1 VKNRLLHIV
10 FLLTCNFTFGQQA
23 DSLLQTL
30 PELSGIARTDA
41 LIQLSN
47 FFSEIDS
54 SRSISFADEAINL
67 ADQNDDLQSKGLA
80 LFNKAESYY
89 HFDNYNLALENYKL
103 ALAIFMQNNDSV
115 NVGETLNGIGL
126 VYYFKGEYN
135 LAVEHFFN
143 ALDFFTRDD
152 LKGNAAHVY
161 SNIGMVCSRIG
172 DGKKAIYNYEHASRL
187 NEEILDTASLAVN
200 YNGLGVSYYNLAEY
214 DSSKIYYNK
223 ALDLFRQ
230 LKNLKREAI
239 ALNNIANIYVNVG
252 DSLDLAMAYYQ
263 QAMQVFDDLNDYRSK
278 AFVLEGLGC
287 VYRELGNFQQA
298 ISTFKESLELAEKHR
313 LGFYLQQLNF
323 YDLSLTYE
331 RMKRTQDA
339 YQSFKLYGQYKDSLL
354 QEERTNQ
361 VAELEKKYQT
371 QQKEAEI
378 QRLNA
383 SRQIDQLRL
392 KRDEELRIF
401 GIATILLLAVAVSVV
416 SVGYFNKKHTNKLL
430 GQKNFKIE
438 EQRKELEKL
447 NAAKDKFFSIIAH
460 DLKNPFHTI
469 LGFSY
474 LIDKEYDRFS
484 DVEKRKY
491 AAEINR
497 SANSIFRLLQNL
509 LDWARSQTESL
520 KYNPQVLDLK
530 EVYENIQSL
539 LKPLAEQKQIQL
551 LTEIPD
557 GTEVFADPV
566 MLETTLRNLVN
577 NAIKFTHE
585 NGWVKMIVKNA
596 RGIVEVC
603 VEDNG
608 VGISQEDMD
617 NLFRIDSK
625 VKRKGTHQED
635 GTGLGLIICEEFVKK
650 NGGSIRAESQSG
662 KGSRFCFTVP
672 GVNDLMRLNGD

>member
-1 VKNRLLHIV
+1 VKNKLFHIV
-10 FLLTCNFTFGQQA
+10 FLLTCHVAYGQQA
-23 DSLLQTL
+23 DSLLRIL
-30 PELSGIARTDA
+30 PELSGIARADI

-47 FFSEIDS
+47 FFSETDS
-54 SRSISFADEAINL
+54 SRSVSFADEAIGL
-67 ADQNDDLQSKGLA
+67 ADEHDDLRSKGLA
-80 LFNKAESYY
+80 LFNKGETYY
-89 HFDNYNLALENYKL
+89 HFDNYTLALENYKL
-103 ALAIFMQNNDSV
+103 ALDLFMQNNDSV

-135 LAVEHFFN
+135 LAVAHFFN
-143 ALDFFTRDD
+143 ALDFFTHDD

-172 DGKKAIYNYEHASRL
+172 DSKKAIQNYAHASRL
-187 NEEILDTASLAVN
+187 NGEIRDSNSLAVN
-200 YNGLGVSYYNLAEY
+200 YNGLGVSFYNLAEY
-214 DSSKIYYNK
+214 DSSKFYYNK

-230 LKNLKREAI
+230 LENQKREAI

-252 DSLDLAMAYYQ
+252 DSLELALDYYQ
-263 QAMQVFDDLNDYRSK
+263 RAIQVFDDLNDHRSK

-287 VYRELGNFQQA
+287 VYRELEDYRQA
-298 ISTFKESLELAEKHR
+298 ISTFEESLALAEKHR
-313 LGFYLQQLNF
+313 LGFYLRQLNY
-323 YDLSLTYE
+323 YDLALTYE
-331 RMKRTQDA
+331 RMNRTRDA
-339 YQSFKLYGQYKDSLL
+339 YRSFKLYSQYKDSLL

-392 KRDEELRIF
+392 KRDEELRIL
-401 GIATILLLAVAVSVV
+401 GIAAILLLVVAVSVV
-416 SVGYFNKKHTNKLL
+416 SVGYFNKKRTNKLL

-484 DVEKRKY
+484 DTEKRKY

-520 KYNPQVLDLK
+520 KYNPQILDFR
-530 EVYENIQSL
+530 EVYDNIQSL
-539 LKPLAEQKQIQL
+539 LKPLAEQKRIQL
-551 LTEIPD
+551 LAEIPD
-557 GTEVFADPV
+557 GTEVYADPV
-566 MLETTLRNLVN
+566 MLETILRNLVN

-585 NGWVKMIVKNA
+585 NGWVKTVVKNE
-596 RGIVEVC
+596 GEKLEVC

-608 VGISQEDMD
+608 VGISSGELA

-625 VKRKGTHQED
+625 VKRKGTKQED
-635 GTGLGLIICEEFVKK
+635 GTGLGLVICGEFVKK
-650 NGGSIRAESQSG
+650 NGGMIWAESQPG
-662 KGSRFCFTVP
+662 QGSRFYFTVP
-672 GVNDLMRLNGD
+672 GKSQSF